1 MDNDIDYFK
10 INECTMYKF
19 YQIPKELFE
28 NKLYKENLNSD
39 SKILY
44 GFLLDRLSLSQM
56 NNWYDENG
64 NIYLIFT
71 REKVQK
77 LLNLSDKTVTKAFKQ
92 LTEVN
97 LIKEKRQGLGKPNLI
112 YVGKFKMQ
120 NINEY
125 IKQSN
130 VQDMSRNFYD
140 SRNRNNT
147 LQDMEI
153 LRGINTNNNY
163 TNINININNIDII
176 SRLEKIKEKCLLS
189 DFTNEEKI
197 FLEDIIDKLYYTQNL
212 KIGSVIIPNSRIVKK
227 LELINKNNLLELL
240 DLREKAGNINNVTNY
255 MATCLYNNL
264 GNNYINNK
272 IKSNKLVSKR
282 NYKEDFIESFYDNL

>member
-1 MDNDIDYFK
+1 MNNDIDYFK

-56 NNWYDENG
+56 NNWYDKNG

-71 REKVQK
+71 REKVQE

-163 TNINININNIDII
+163 TNINNIDII

-197 FLEDIIDKLYYTQNL
+197 FLEDIIEKLYYTQNL
-212 KIGSVIIPNSRIVKK
+212 KIGSVIIPNSRIVEK
-227 LELINKNNLLELL
+227 LEFINKNNLLQLL
-240 DLREKAGNINNVTNY
+240 DLREKVGNINNVTNY
-255 MATCLYNNL
+255 MATCLYNSL
-264 GNNYINNK
+264 GSNYLNNK
-272 IKSNKLVSKR
+272 LKSNKLLNKR

>member
-163 TNINININNIDII
+163 TNININNIDII

>member
-71 REKVQK
+71 RESVQD

-163 TNINININNIDII
+163 TNINNIDII

-197 FLEDIIDKLYYTQNL
+197 FLEDIIEKLYYTQNL
-212 KIGSVIIPNSRIVKK
+212 KIGSVIIPNSRIVEK
-227 LELINKNNLLELL
+227 LEFINKNNLLQLL
-240 DLREKAGNINNVTNY
+240 DLREKVGNINNVTNY
-255 MATCLYNNL
+255 MATCLYNSL
-264 GNNYINNK
+264 GSNYLNNK
-272 IKSNKLVSKR
+272 LKSNKLLNKR